1 MVPKESTHS
10 DSWACLHA
18 GESRRGKNASL
29 TTDIAQTSVFSLSG
43 IEEMRKIAE
52 GASTAFLY
60 TRYANPTTR
69 VAEQKLA
76 ALEHAEDCVV
86 TASGQAATLCAVL
99 AVCVTGDEIVSML
112 DLYGGTLKL
121 FEDGLRGLGI
131 KSRFV
136 PHPEL
141 GGNEKQFTTP

>member
-1 MVPKESTHS
+1 MITKKEPRS

-18 GESRRGKNASL
+18 GENRRGKNASL
-29 TTDIAQTSVFSLSG
+29 TTAIAQTSVFSLSG

-52 GASTAFLY
+52 GSSSAYLY
-60 TRYANPTTR
+60 TRYANPTTH
-69 VAEQKLA
+69 VVEQKLA
-76 ALEHAEDCVV
+76 ALEHSEDCVV

-121 FEDGLRGLGI
+121 FEDGLRRFGI

-136 PHPEL
+136 PFSEL
-141 GGNEKQFTTP
+141 REIEKHFT